1 MFRAESSPDAHR
13 APSVVARGAQRPRAG
28 DRGLIQRRRQRRRLL
43 VAAVVGAAVL
53 AALTV
58 LRPPAPATRDVLVA
72 ARAVPAG
79 STLHSTDLR
88 TVAWPV
94 HLAPDDLAPA
104 SALTGRPVIAPLAAG
119 EPVTASRVRSA
130 STLPHVTGA
139 DVVIALAVPE
149 ELLGSA
155 IGVGDRVDVYSADG
169 TRVARSVAVVATSAA
184 PDRGGVAGIGAGGSA
199 TGRTILVAA
208 PTGVAEAVTS
218 ARTRGPNGLVTV
230 ALRPFRPGGGG

>member
-1 MFRAESSPDAHR
+1 MFRAESSPDARR
-13 APSVVARGAQRPRAG
+13 APSVVARASQRPRAG
-28 DRGLIQRRRQRRRLL
+28 DRGLIQRRRQRRRLV

-88 TVAWPV
+88 TVAWPA
-94 HLAPDDLAPA
+94 HLAPDQLAPA
-104 SALTGRPVIAPLAAG
+104 SALTGRTVIAPLAAG

-130 STLPHVTGA
+130 GTLPHVAGA
-139 DVVIALAVPE
+139 EVVIALVVQE

-169 TRVARSVAVVATSAA
+169 TPVARAVAVVAISGTPERS
-184 PDRGGVAGIGAGGSA
+184 GVTGIGATA
-199 TGRTILVAA
+199 TGRTVLVAA
-208 PTGVAEAVTS
+208 PAGVAEAVTA
-218 ARTRGPNGLVTV
+218 ARSRGPNGTVTV
-230 ALRPFRPGGGG
+230 ALRPFRPDGSG